1 MSSVW
6 TPPDCRMPI
15 AWSSSASRFFPRRPE
30 LGLNKIVALRICL
43 AALDSSALSLAHVPF
58 SVGEEGLTTRQHL
71 VDSAAGLHYASRNVV
86 GAFLLAQFKSAYSC
100 SGGIR
105 MKRSTAAR
113 ATLCFTIIFTF
124 TLFASAQNHAMGA
137 EKPVTIMTGLGD
149 LHHPV
154 STKNPQAQAFFDQG
168 LRLIYAFNH
177 DEAARSFQ
185 KAAELDPKLAMAY
198 WGIAEATGPNY
209 NDPASDDRFRQAH
222 EAIQKAVDL
231 SGNASEAE
239 RVYIS
244 AMAKRFPAD
253 AKADRKKAAE
263 DYRDAMREAVKK
275 YPDDLDLATLFAE
288 SRMDLHPWGLWHQ
301 DGTPAEGTDEI
312 VATLESVIKR
322 DPNHL
327 GAIHYYIHAVEAS
340 NSPERALAG
349 ANRLAALA
357 PAAGHIVHMPAHIYI
372 RTGDYSAAVKTNEEA
387 AAADRAYI
395 KSSGVQGV
403 YPMMYYSHNLHFIAM
418 CSAMTGDYAESYKA
432 AEMLAAH
439 VGPSVKDMPMLE
451 GFMTIPM
458 AVNVRFHKWDAILAM
473 KPPDPDMKATVG
485 FYHFARGMALAGKG
499 RTDEAETEYKIVA
512 DAQKATPPDAI
523 FNAPINNK
531 TKDIL
536 KIAEDVLG
544 AQIALAKKD
553 NAGAVAILRDAV
565 AVQDT
570 LLYGEPQDWF
580 FPVRESLGGALLLTG
595 DAKGAE
601 VVFREDLAKN
611 LRNPRS
617 LFGLHKALVA
627 QDRNSDAW
635 FVEQEFRKA
644 WKGETAELTVAD
656 LV

>member
-1 MSSVW
+1 M
-6 TPPDCRMPI
+6 TLLK
-15 AWSSSASRFFPRRPE
+15 SAR
-30 LGLNKIVALRICL
+30 ALLCFAVFLSFTLL
-43 AALDSSALSLAHVPF
+43 AAA
-58 SVGEEGLTTRQHL
+58 QH
-71 VDSAAGLHYASRNVV
+71 
-86 GAFLLAQFKSAYSC
+86 
-100 SGGIR
+100 
-105 MKRSTAAR
+105 
-113 ATLCFTIIFTF
+113 
-124 TLFASAQNHAMGA
+124 HAMEGA
-137 EKPVTIMTGLGD
+137 NPVTIMAGLGD

-154 STKNPQAQAFFDQG
+154 STKNQSAQEFFDQG

-177 DEAARSFQ
+177 DAAAHSFQ

-198 WGIAEATGPNY
+198 WGIAEAVGPNY
-209 NDPASDDRFRQAH
+209 NDPASEDRFKQAH

-231 SGNASEAE
+231 SSNASDAE
-239 RVYIS
+239 RGYIL

-253 AKADRKKAAE
+253 PKSDLRKAAE
-263 DYRDAMREAVKK
+263 DYRDAMRAVVKNN
-275 YPDDLDLATLFAE
+275 PDDLDAATLFAE
-288 SRMDLHPWGLWHQ
+288 SGMNLHPWGLWRP
-301 DGTPAEGTDEI
+301 DGTPEEGTEEI

-327 GAIHYYIHAVEAS
+327 GALHYYIHTVEAS
-340 NSPERALAG
+340 NSPERALAA

-357 PAAGHIVHMPAHIYI
+357 PAAGHIVHMPAHVYI
-372 RTGDYSAAVKTNEEA
+372 RTGDYAAAVKANEEA

-395 KSSGVQGV
+395 QSSGAQGI

-418 CSAMTGDYAESYKA
+418 CAAMTGDYAEAHKA

-439 VGPSVKDMPMLE
+439 VGPSVKDMPPLE

-458 AVNVRFHKWDAILAM
+458 AVEVRFHKWDEILAM
-473 KPPDPDMKATVG
+473 NAPDASMKATTG
-485 FYHFARGMALAGKG
+485 FWHFARGMALAGKG
-499 RTDEAETEYKIVA
+499 NISEAEAEYKIVA
-512 DAQKATPPDAI
+512 EAEKATPPDAI
-523 FNAPINNK
+523 FQMPINNK

-544 AQIALAKKD
+544 AQVALAKKD
-553 NAGAVAILRDAV
+553 NAAAAAMLRDAV

-570 LLYGEPQDWF
+570 LKYDEPQDWF
-580 FPVRESLGGALLLTG
+580 FPVRESLGGVLLMSG

-601 VVFREDLAKN
+601 QVFRNDLSRN

-617 LFGLHKALVA
+617 LFGLHRALKA

-644 WKGETAELTVAD
+644 WKGGAEGLKVED